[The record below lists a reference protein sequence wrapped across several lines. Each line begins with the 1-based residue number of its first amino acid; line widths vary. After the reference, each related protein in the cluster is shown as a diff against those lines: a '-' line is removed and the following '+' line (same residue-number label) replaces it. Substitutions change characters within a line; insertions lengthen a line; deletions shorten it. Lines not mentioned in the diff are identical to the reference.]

1 MRYGARGLRGAL
13 MRRMNSERYRRD
25 PVCRQAG
32 GGLQRS
38 GLSVHPTPAVPS
50 AAAASSRIGSRYS
63 ILSSSSSSSSSSPVL
78 PCLPVLPELP
88 ADIDRRRQVATTAP
102 QGGADIPV
110 CAGRQECLPH
120 TALPPFSSLRG
131 CPATPHSPDPYR
143 PPSTPIESSKLH
155 FPLSPVSCHCLLPL
169 PTATPCLLPLP
180 TATAYCYFLL
190 GALAVQNTFL
200 PSCLPDSKNSR
211 SLRIAHDAARSLP
224 CKSAKSVAKTQSPPP
239 FRK

>member
-13 MRRMNSERYRRD
+13 MRRMNSERYRRE

-63 ILSSSSSSSSSSPVL
+63 ILSSSSSSSSLSSSA
-78 PCLPVLPELP
+78 PVLPELP
-88 ADIDRRRQVATTAP
+88 TGGDRWRLVTTTAP
-102 QGGADIPV
+102 QGG
-110 CAGRQECLPH
+110 AGRQECLPH